1 MKKIIFVGALAIL
14 GLASCKKDYT
24 CECTATV
31 DMGELG
37 KTSASASTT
46 INDTKANAS
55 EACDAGDSQ
64 TNSGGYKST
73 TECEIK

>member
-1 MKKIIFVGALAIL
+1 MKKIILVGAVALM

-37 KTSASASTT
+37 KSSASASTT
-46 INDTKANAS
+46 INDTKANAT
-55 EACDAGDSQ
+55 EACDAGDSK
-64 TNSGGYKST
+64 TTSGGYTQTS
-73 TECEIK
+73 ECEIK